1 MATKT
6 ILILCFQIL
15 FLESIFAQC
24 IGTPACIP
32 EAYGLAGPGI
42 PGPFT
47 SQLTMHIP
55 ALPAPAFSIVA
66 DDLIVD
72 GIVSVAGS
80 LPFLGTVTL
89 GGSVPAVGEG
99 SVLYNCG
106 NGEVGMVRETPAGRV
121 PIGVY

>member
-6 ILILCFQIL
+6 VFVLCFQFL
-15 FLESIFAQC
+15 FLKSIFAQ
-24 IGTPACIP
+24 CIP
-32 EAYGLAGPGI
+32 EAYGLAGLGI

-47 SQLTMHIP
+47 SQLTMQIP
-55 ALPAPAFSIVA
+55 ALPAPSFSIVA

-72 GIVSVAGS
+72 GVVSVAGS

-106 NGEVGMVRETPAGRV
+106 NGEVGIVRETPAGRA